1 VIRHIHSTRHGF
13 RSQFGPRE
21 VLARGV
27 VSEIWFDK
35 AGEPAG

>member
-1 VIRHIHSTRHGF
+1 
-13 RSQFGPRE
+13 

-35 AGEPAG
+35 AGEPAVQCPLADYFGNGCI